1 MKKLLVVSL
10 IALLPFLVACNA
22 TSEKESISSDFN
34 NIKPSSLKPSMVKKH
49 KVVIAHRG
57 ASGYLPEHSMASKAM
72 AYAMKVDY
80 IEQDLVMTKDDHLVV
95 LHDHYLDRVTN
106 VADKFPSRSRND
118 GRFYAIDFTLA
129 EIQTLD
135 MTEGFSVN
143 EGIIKANYPDRFPIW
158 QSKFKVHTFA
168 DEIELI
174 QGLNKSTGKNV
185 GLYPEIKSPAFHLKN
200 GKDISKAVLRE
211 LKKYGYINQSNKV
224 FVQSFDAN
232 ELKRIK
238 QDLMPQLEMSLK
250 LVQLIAMTSWNETM
264 IYQEGTAVP
273 YSYDWML
280 NPRNMNKIAQY
291 ADGIGPWKPML
302 VTESENGNFAQSNG
316 LTEAA
321 QKAGLLVHPYTF
333 RADKGRVPK
342 YAKDFPSLLRLFYFD
357 IGVDGV
363 FTDFP
368 DKAVDVLSSDTQN

>member
-1 MKKLLVVSL
+1 MKTLLVVILLSL
-10 IALLPFLVACNA
+10 FPFLIGCAANG
-22 TSEKESISSDFN
+22 EF
-34 NIKPSSLKPSMVKKH
+34 KKTKLTNQ

-57 ASGYLPEHSMASKAM
+57 ASGYLPEHTIASKAM

-106 VADKFPSRSRND
+106 VAEKFPKRSRQD
-118 GRFYAIDFTLA
+118 GRYYVIDFTLA

-135 MTEGFSVN
+135 MTEGFSVK
-143 EGIIKANYPDRFPIW
+143 EGVLAANYPGRFPIW

-185 GLYPEIKSPAFHLKN
+185 GLYPEIKSPRFHILN
-200 GKDISKAVLRE
+200 GKDISKAVLLE
-211 LKKYGYINQSNKV
+211 LKKYGYSNQDSKV

-232 ELKRIK
+232 ELIRIK
-238 QDLMPQLEMSLK
+238 MELMPELGIDLK
-250 LVQLIAMTSWNETM
+250 LVQLIAMTSWKETVN
-264 IYQEGTAVP
+264 IKDGVEAP

-280 NPRNMNKIAQY
+280 KPENMSKIAQY
-291 ADGIGPWKPML
+291 ANGIGPWKPML
-302 VTESENGNFAQSNG
+302 ITQSENGKFAKSNG

-321 QKAGLLVHPYTF
+321 HKAGLLVHPYTF
-333 RADKGRVPK
+333 RADKGKVPK
-342 YAKDFPSLLRLFYFD
+342 YAKDFPTLLRFFYFEID
-357 IGVDGV
+357 VDGV

-368 DKAVDVLSSDTQN
+368 DKAVDVLSSDAQN